1 MLVPARNG
9 KKKGTCDALKAE
21 KVYLNADYKV
31 RI

>member
-9 KKKGTCDALKAE
+9 KKDTCDALKAE
-21 KVYLNADYKV
+21 KVYLKADYKV